1 MARFAKQLALALLAL
16 ALALA
21 GAGAFRQWRAHAM
34 VRQEQM
40 ALARAESLLQ
50 AGQAGAAL
58 ALAESFAKGQAG
70 GPWAK
75 LEMAALT
82 EQQDFPRLALL
93 YERTPERILA
103 DEAASL
109 LVARAFLHA
118 RKSAEYGRIREAW
131 RGREHPLEGWL
142 ALDSDAFLLAGKPR
156 ESERLLRSQPL
167 PGPADATRLVRLALV
182 TAKQDLYGAWRLLA
196 QAAALQP
203 QNPDIRSFRAQILEA
218 AGRTELARVE
228 YVAALVAAPQ
238 NPLLRDR
245 LADFYLR
252 HRNFDLALDTWTEA
266 LARPTLD
273 FLWLKAHFGSRV
285 LRPVNFSSFP
295 PPPKGDLEPLMLQ
308 IACLPAHRFFDPNA
322 FAQLS
327 RARNYAAQRPEV
339 FWLRLLDALQMGREK
354 EAFELLQFQPASLRA
369 WEPDLAAALY
379 RILYYRQKHSL
390 NPPELVFTSD
400 LAETNRPPLFLQ
412 VEEAARQ
419 ERTTRGSAP
428 LLSAGLA
435 TLLQGPEAFS
445 AALLAAGWREAALTL
460 WKEHPLIPG
469 APDWLGYGYAQA
481 LRLNRSPQAALTF
494 LGTAELAPP
503 LALLQAELLV
513 EVGRRAEALA
523 PLASLARLDSSVGL
537 RAACLL
543 ALDAAENH
551 RWEAAREFV
560 LQQPLL
566 AQADL
571 GKELLAR
578 LALAQGRTSEAEI
591 IYRGI
596 VGRSV
601 EAKTWFARQAFAQ
614 RHWQEARQLTMELL
628 DLIPDSSQLREN
640 LLAIDQAEKHP

>member
-1 MARFAKQLALALLAL
+1 
-16 ALALA
+16 
-21 GAGAFRQWRAHAM
+21 
-34 VRQEQM
+34 
-40 ALARAESLLQ
+40 
-50 AGQAGAAL
+50 
-58 ALAESFAKGQAG
+58 
-70 GPWAK
+70 
-75 LEMAALT
+75 
-82 EQQDFPRLALL
+82 
-93 YERTPERILA
+93 
-103 DEAASL
+103 
-109 LVARAFLHA
+109 
-118 RKSAEYGRIREAW
+118 
-131 RGREHPLEGWL
+131 
-142 ALDSDAFLLAGKPR
+142 
-156 ESERLLRSQPL
+156 
-167 PGPADATRLVRLALV
+167 
-182 TAKQDLYGAWRLLA
+182 
-196 QAAALQP
+196 
-203 QNPDIRSFRAQILEA
+203 
-218 AGRTELARVE
+218 
-228 YVAALVAAPQ
+228 
-238 NPLLRDR
+238 
-245 LADFYLR
+245 
-252 HRNFDLALDTWTEA
+252 
-266 LARPTLD
+266 
-273 FLWLKAHFGSRV
+273 
-285 LRPVNFSSFP
+285 
-295 PPPKGDLEPLMLQ
+295 
-308 IACLPAHRFFDPNA
+308 
-322 FAQLS
+322 
-327 RARNYAAQRPEV
+327 
-339 FWLRLLDALQMGREK
+339 MGREK
-354 EAFELLQFQPASLRA
+354 EAFELFQFQPASLRA

-390 NPPELVFTSD
+390 NPRELVFTSD

-412 VEEAARQ
+412 VE
-419 ERTTRGSAP
+419 
-428 LLSAGLA
+428 
-435 TLLQGPEAFS
+435 
-445 AALLAAGWREAALTL
+445 EAALTL

-503 LALLQAELLV
+503 LALLRAELLV

-614 RHWQEARQLTMELL
+614 RRWQEARQLTMELL